1 MNKILH
7 IIENEYNVL
16 ITKGTLFYKIILEEK
31 KSSELYT
38 LICIRA
44 KGKSQGV
51 YVYYVINSLKF
62 NALTHFS
69 YKLELVI
76 SYTNGPNIIIN
87 Y

>member
-7 IIENEYNVL
+7 IIGDKYNIL
-16 ITKGTLFYKIILEEK
+16 ISKGAIFYKIILEEK

-38 LICIRA
+38 LICIRS
-44 KGKSQGV
+44 KGKTQGV

-62 NALTHFS
+62 NSLIDFACD
-69 YKLELVI
+69 LELVI
-76 SYTNGPNIIIN
+76 SYTNGPSITVN